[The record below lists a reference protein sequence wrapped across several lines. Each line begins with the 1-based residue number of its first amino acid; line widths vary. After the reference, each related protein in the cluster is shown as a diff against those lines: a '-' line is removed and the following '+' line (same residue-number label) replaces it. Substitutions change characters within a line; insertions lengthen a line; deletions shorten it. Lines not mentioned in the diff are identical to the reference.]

1 MDRRAWQAIA
11 VRKLVLTAVAL
22 IVVLAGCT
30 GESGPT
36 PSDLSPEER
45 LAEAERNLDAA
56 DFISFTL
63 KATSLPDGL
72 EGLLSAKGTGTHAP
86 AFTGEVQV
94 QSSVDLTAPLIAVGG
109 TVYAKLPFV
118 GWSVLDP
125 ADYGAPDPADLLAR
139 EGGISSLLAATT
151 DLREGDSE
159 RTGEQVLTAID
170 GTLPG
175 TAMQSVFPS
184 AGSEDFTVNYTLTD
198 GNDLSGVQVTGPFYP
213 DAADVTYR
221 IDLDVDADSVDIQA
235 PI

>member
-1 MDRRAWQAIA
+1 M
-11 VRKLVLTAVAL
+11 RKLVLTAVAL
-22 IVVLAGCT
+22 IVVLTGCT

-94 QSSVDLTAPLIAVGG
+94 QSNVDLTAPLVAVDG

-213 DAADVTYR
+213 DVADVTYQ
-221 IDLDVDADSVDIQA
+221 IDLDVDAESVDIQA

>member
-1 MDRRAWQAIA
+1 
-11 VRKLVLTAVAL
+11 VRKLVLAVVAL
-22 IVVLAGCT
+22 TIALTGCR
-30 GESGPT
+30 GGSDPT

-45 LAEAERNLDAA
+45 LAEAERKLDAA

-94 QSSVDLTAPLIAVGG
+94 QSNVDLTAPLIAVGG

-125 ADYGAPDPADLLAR
+125 AAFGAPDPADLLAR
-139 EGGISSLLAATT
+139 AGGISSLLAATT

-198 GNDLSGVQVTGPFYP
+198 DNNLSGVQVTGPFYP

>member
-1 MDRRAWQAIA
+1 M
-11 VRKLVLTAVAL
+11 RKLVLTAVAL

-159 RTGEQVLTAID
+159 RVGEQVLTAVD

>member
-1 MDRRAWQAIA
+1 M
-11 VRKLVLTAVAL
+11 RKLVLAVVAL
-22 IVVLAGCT
+22 TIALTGCR
-30 GESGPT
+30 GGSDPT

-94 QSSVDLTAPLIAVGG
+94 QQSSVPLTAPLIAVGG

-125 ADYGAPDPADLLAR
+125 AAFGAPDPADLLAR

-159 RTGEQVLTAID
+159 RTGEQILTAID

-184 AGSEDFTVNYTLTD
+184 AGSEDFTVIYTLTD
-198 GNDLSGVQVTGPFYP
+198 DNNLSGVEITGPFYP

-221 IDLDVDADSVDIQA
+221 IDLDVDAESVDIQA

>member
-1 MDRRAWQAIA
+1 M
-11 VRKLVLTAVAL
+11 RKLVLTAVAL

-36 PSDLSPEER
+36 PSDLTPEER

-94 QSSVDLTAPLIAVGG
+94 QSNVDLTAPLIAVGG

-125 ADYGAPDPADLLAR
+125 AAFGAPDPADLLAR

-198 GNDLSGVQVTGPFYP
+198 DNNLSGVQVTGPFYP

-221 IDLDVDADSVDIQA
+221 IDLEVDADSVDIQA

>member
-1 MDRRAWQAIA
+1 
-11 VRKLVLTAVAL
+11 VRKLVLAVVAL
-22 IVVLAGCT
+22 TIALTGCR
-30 GESGPT
+30 GGSDPT

-94 QSSVDLTAPLIAVGG
+94 QSNVDLTAPLIAVGG

-125 ADYGAPDPADLLAR
+125 AEFGAPDPADLLAR
-139 EGGISSLLAATT
+139 AGGISSLLAATT

-198 GNDLSGVQVTGPFYP
+198 DNNLSGVQVTGPFYP

>member
-1 MDRRAWQAIA
+1 M
-11 VRKLVLTAVAL
+11 RKLGLAVVAL
-22 IVVLAGCT
+22 TIALTGCR
-30 GESGPT
+30 GGSDPT

-94 QSSVDLTAPLIAVGG
+94 QSNVDLTAPLIAVGG

-125 ADYGAPDPADLLAR
+125 AAFGAPDPADLLAR
-139 EGGISSLLAATT
+139 AGGISSLLAATT

-198 GNDLSGVQVTGPFYP
+198 DNNLSGVQVTGPFYP